1 MNKTLIQNAFEKGEG
16 IFQLAPCWIPRPF
29 NKPGRRLKLHPDDYF
44 ALGLQRGAIVE
55 RWFSSLTRVI
65 TKNSP
70 EDEGLSYV
78 NTNDK
83 EDGKVLFAEAV
94 EDLGAALIGDEL
106 KSTYGTWPMFSKF
119 FDFDKPLFHHLHQG
133 EEEAALVGMN
143 AKPEHYYFP
152 PQYNNH
158 FGEFP
163 LTYFGIDPGVSKEQV
178 KDCLRNFRNFDT
190 RITELAPAFRLQLGT
205 GWYVPPR
212 VLHAPGSLLTY
223 EPQWSSDAMSVWENI
238 VAGEIM
244 SENLL
249 TQCVPED
256 KRDDVD
262 FLFSLLDWELNTCS
276 NFRERFF
283 RPPLVCETSQAHT
296 EKWICYGNPY
306 IGAKEITVYP
316 QQEVISKDIAAYGCV
331 VTQGFGE
338 FGVYQCE
345 APAMLRYG
353 QFSSDEFFVS
363 EEAAKKG
370 VKIVN
375 HSKREP
381 LVILKHFGPNCGMPA
396 V

>member
-1 MNKTLIQNAFEKGEG
+1 MNKTMIQNAFEKGEG
-16 IFQLAPCWIPRPF
+16 IFQLAPCWIPRLF

-65 TKNSP
+65 TKDSP

-106 KSTYGTWPMFSKF
+106 KATYGTWPMFSKF

-223 EPQWSSDAMSVWENI
+223 EPQWNSDAMSVWENI

-244 SENLL
+244 DEHHL
-249 TQCVPED
+249 TQCVPKD
-256 KRDDVD
+256 KHNDVD

-283 RPPLVCETSQAHT
+283 RPPLVCATSQAHT

-316 QQEVISKDIAAYGCV
+316 QQEVISKDIAAFGCV

-345 APAMLRYG
+345 APNMLRYG

-370 VKIVN
+370 VKVVN
-375 HSKREP
+375 RSKREP
-381 LVILKHFGPNCGMPA
+381 LVILKHFGPNCGMST